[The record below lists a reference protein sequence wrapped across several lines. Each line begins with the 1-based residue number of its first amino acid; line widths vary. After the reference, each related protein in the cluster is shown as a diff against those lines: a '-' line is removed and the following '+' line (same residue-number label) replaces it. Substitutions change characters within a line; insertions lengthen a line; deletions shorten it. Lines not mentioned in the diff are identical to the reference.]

1 METPPN
7 EDWPIGTHLVT
18 PRRGYMHH
26 GVYAGQGRVIHYA
39 GFSRLFRRGPVE
51 EVGLLRFTRG
61 RTVAALPHPAP
72 AFAGEAAIAR
82 ARSRIGEDRYRLWTN
97 NCEHFVHWCLHGTAR
112 SPQVERLAGPLR
124 KAWPRT
130 RQALAAAS

>member
-1 METPPN
+1 METAPHD
-7 EDWPIGTHLVT
+7 DWPIGAHLVT

-39 GFSRLFRRGPVE
+39 GFNRVFRRGPVE
-51 EVGLLRFTRG
+51 EVGLSRFTRG
-61 RTVAALPHPAP
+61 RAVTALPHPAP

-97 NCEHFVHWCLHGTAR
+97 NCEHFVHWCLHGTPR
-112 SPQVERLAGPLR
+112 SPQVERFAGTLR
-124 KAWPRT
+124 KALPRA
-130 RQALAAAS
+130 RQALAAAP